1 MKLGTHL
8 GPGKWAS
15 ISFLV
20 LEWQQKRGPD
30 SGSQKRALFSYFET
44 TSRCPHQVLAGWS
57 MWDVLRDKVQKS
69 GKIILRVN
77 VDETALTLGFAG
89 HSGTL
94 KQQNKHEPCLLHDMA
109 PTRGT
114 FSNIAFICDT
124 PEVQVLLPQ
133 IIVGNEHLLPK
144 RVLDEFRTSVG
155 WLEPTNA
162 VPPKT

>member
-1 MKLGTHL
+1 
-8 GPGKWAS
+8 
-15 ISFLV
+15 
-20 LEWQQKRGPD
+20 
-30 SGSQKRALFSYFET
+30 
-44 TSRCPHQVLAGWS
+44 
-57 MWDVLRDKVQKS
+57 MWDVLRDKAQKS

-94 KQQNKHEPCLLHDMA
+94 KKKNKHEPCLLQDIA

-133 IIVGNEHLLPK
+133 IIVGNESLLPK
-144 RVLDEFRTSVG
+144 RVLDELSDT
-155 WLEPTNA
+155 L
-162 VPPKT
+162 PPNV